1 MYLLCIDWDF
11 CTFTLYPFNFSLM
24 VILSYIYLLHILS
37 LKKVVLLKSSCA
49 ILKVMKTDNFT
60 VNQPLIQL

>member
-11 CTFTLYPFNFSLM
+11 GTFILYPFNLSLM
-24 VILSYIYLLHILS
+24 VNLSYIYLLDILS
-37 LKKVVLLKSSCA
+37 FKKVVLWKSSCA
-49 ILKVMKTDNFT
+49 ILKVTDNFT